1 MKRKI
6 FQKKKPR
13 FISRIEKHIQHP
25 VKIIVIVEG
34 GLLRNIISSVP
45 VRFASVDFD
54 KETDLEKQTPLMGVF
69 DAELHEGDLKEI
81 YNQPE
86 HILFGVP
93 GVFTRM
99 YQELISYNF

>member
-1 MKRKI
+1 MKRI
-6 FQKKKPR
+6 ILNKKKPR
-13 FISRIEKHIQHP
+13 YISRIEKNIQHP

-34 GLLRNIISSVP
+34 GLLRSIISNVP

-54 KETDLEKQTPLMGVF
+54 KDTDLEKETPLMGVF

-86 HILFGVP
+86 NILYGVP